1 MGALTRL
8 GPGGETGFT
17 VSQRDPRSG
26 MIAVSW
32 LSFDDSIPF
41 YSGISQSTR
50 DAVILAR
57 SDGAV
62 LLVRPPDPAL
72 AGQLGADSIFM
83 RWRRGELSMPAT
95 ATSAEDDVARLWRIK
110 EIEGHPVYALYGLDA
125 SLLRSGWLREVA
137 PFGLLALFSS
147 GALMFLTGRLQRSA
161 AEAET
166 ARAEAR
172 TQREMAEIS
181 KRLEL
186 ALRASS
192 TGVWE
197 WNPATD
203 AITCSNEL
211 LDILGMTSFDG
222 TGKAFRQL
230 VHPDDINR
238 VREATAEAVGKGKDF
253 SYEFRI
259 RAGDG
264 GYRWIDNR
272 GRATYDASGN
282 PIRVLGTATDVTD
295 RKEAEEKLLQ
305 SEARYRMLH
314 ESLRDAFVQVAM
326 DGRILEFNDLYC
338 QMLGYSPEEVRTL
351 TYQELTPERWRA
363 FEEGIIRDQVVPRGY
378 SEVYEKEYRR
388 KDGSIIAVELRAMLG
403 RHASGELETMWALVR
418 DITERKAAEARLA
431 EREAQLALF
440 VENAPASIAMFDPE
454 MRYLAVSRRFLRDYG
469 LPEEFE
475 PHRPFSLRPVS
486 GDPAALARHSRA
498 RSCWRGA
505 FRRRRPLS
513 RKDGSSDWV
522 RWTMKPWLRAGGDIG
537 GALLLTEVI
546 TDKVKAR
553 LALAESEE
561 RFRALAD
568 NISQFTWIADCTG
581 WITWYNK
588 RWYEFTGSRPEE
600 MAGWG
605 WTKFH
610 HPDHVDRVVRR
621 VSEAFRTGTDW
632 EDTFPLR
639 GKNGQYRWFLSRALP
654 IRNEAGEVVRW
665 FGTNTDVT
673 DLRTAQENLRH
684 QASLLDQSH
693 DAILVWKIGGVIS
706 YWSKGAE
713 RLYGWTSAEAIG
725 RSSHELLRTRASISM
740 KEIEA
745 EIAEKGQWH
754 GELIHSARDG
764 REIIVE
770 SYHVRVRYGGAEYAL
785 ETNRDVTDRKKAE
798 ECLRASEEKFRGI
811 YENAGT
817 GIAITDLAGRF
828 QSCNPAYSAL
838 LGYSEAELRA
848 LNFPDLV
855 HPDDRETNMID
866 IRRLAADEIAS
877 FEIFNR
883 YASKD
888 GGIIWVHKHV
898 SLLRDASGKPTSIIA
913 LVTDMTGRKR
923 RADQIDLLLRE
934 VNHRAKNMLA
944 LVQAIARQTVA
955 ADPQNFIER
964 FGERVRALSASQ
976 DLLVKT
982 KWKGVNLAD
991 LVRSQLAHFKDAID
1005 TRIELRGP
1013 PVFISASAAQTIGMA
1028 LHELATNAGKYGALS
1043 AGEGRVG
1050 IAWNLERP
1058 DGSEDRF
1065 VMSWR
1070 EHGGPP
1076 VKAPTVTGFGSTVI
1090 SRMAKMSLDADVELT
1105 YPPEGLRW
1113 RLECPAGKIL
1123 EPGVA

>member
-1 MGALTRL
+1 
-8 GPGGETGFT
+8 
-17 VSQRDPRSG
+17 
-26 MIAVSW
+26 
-32 LSFDDSIPF
+32 
-41 YSGISQSTR
+41 
-50 DAVILAR
+50 
-57 SDGAV
+57 
-62 LLVRPPDPAL
+62 
-72 AGQLGADSIFM
+72 
-83 RWRRGELSMPAT
+83 
-95 ATSAEDDVARLWRIK
+95 
-110 EIEGHPVYALYGLDA
+110 
-125 SLLRSGWLREVA
+125 
-137 PFGLLALFSS
+137 
-147 GALMFLTGRLQRSA
+147 
-161 AEAET
+161 
-166 ARAEAR
+166 
-172 TQREMAEIS
+172 
-181 KRLEL
+181 
-186 ALRASS
+186 
-192 TGVWE
+192 
-197 WNPATD
+197 
-203 AITCSNEL
+203 
-211 LDILGMTSFDG
+211 
-222 TGKAFRQL
+222 
-230 VHPDDINR
+230 
-238 VREATAEAVGKGKDF
+238 
-253 SYEFRI
+253 
-259 RAGDG
+259 
-264 GYRWIDNR
+264 
-272 GRATYDASGN
+272 
-282 PIRVLGTATDVTD
+282 
-295 RKEAEEKLLQ
+295 
-305 SEARYRMLH
+305 
-314 ESLRDAFVQVAM
+314 
-326 DGRILEFNDLYC
+326 
-338 QMLGYSPEEVRTL
+338 
-351 TYQELTPERWRA
+351 
-363 FEEGIIRDQVVPRGY
+363 
-378 SEVYEKEYRR
+378 
-388 KDGSIIAVELRAMLG
+388 
-403 RHASGELETMWALVR
+403 
-418 DITERKAAEARLA
+418 
-431 EREAQLALF
+431 
-440 VENAPASIAMFDPE
+440 
-454 MRYLAVSRRFLRDYG
+454 
-469 LPEEFE
+469 
-475 PHRPFSLRPVS
+475 
-486 GDPAALARHSRA
+486 
-498 RSCWRGA
+498 
-505 FRRRRPLS
+505 
-513 RKDGSSDWV
+513 
-522 RWTMKPWLRAGGDIG
+522 MKPWLRAGGDVG

-546 TDKVKAR
+546 TDKVNAR

-588 RWYEFTGSRPEE
+588 RWYEFTGTRPEE

-621 VSEAFRTGTDW
+621 VSEAFRTGADW

-713 RLYGWTSAEAIG
+713 RLYGWGSDEAIG
-725 RSSHELLRTRASISM
+725 RSSHELLRARASISM

-754 GELIHSARDG
+754 GELIHAGRDG

-798 ECLRASEEKFRGI
+798 ERLRASEEKFRGI

-855 HPDDRETNMID
+855 HPDDRELNMID
-866 IRRLAADEIAS
+866 IRRLVADEIPS

-883 YASKD
+883 YTSKD

-923 RADQIDLLLRE
+923 REDQIDLLLRE

-1005 TRIELRGP
+1005 TRIELEGP

-1043 AGEGRVG
+1043 AGDGRVE
-1050 IAWNLERP
+1050 ITWNLERW

-1070 EHGGPP
+1070 ERAGPP
-1076 VKAPTVTGFGSTVI
+1076 VKAPTITGFGSTVI
-1090 SRMAKMSLDADVELT
+1090 SRMAKVSLDADVELN
-1105 YPPEGLRW
+1105 YPLEGLRW
-1113 RLECPAGKIL
+1113 RLECPAGKVL
-1123 EPGVA
+1123 EPNVA